1 MDPNALRTGLWCFGV
16 GAKSSGH
23 LEVFGKTLLFWGK
36 IDGVTV
42 LWQFDKKSQ
51 KIDFLRHRKF
61 RDQIICA
68 FTGDS
73 CGMGFPENGPLL
85 DKN

>member
-1 MDPNALRTGLWCFGV
+1 MLPRFCDFWSYCTEGIDPNALRTGFWSFGV

-23 LEVFGKTLLFWGK
+23 LEVFGKTLLFWVK

-51 KIDFLRHRKF
+51 KIDFLKH
-61 RDQIICA
+61 
-68 FTGDS
+68 
-73 CGMGFPENGPLL
+73 
-85 DKN
+85 